1 VPGNWMAV
9 GKAVT
14 DALEE
19 QGMQQQVL
27 AARSGVS
34 QAIIREIQNGVPRR
48 RSPRTWQGISEA
60 LGWPPSFLADAIK
73 YGLPDQLP
81 RAVTSAEARVTKQS
95 VPAGDQSTFITK
107 LLFLLEQRFGRVVDV
122 LYNDDSKFDI
132 TIEIKHSPH
141 EDDNSAIPPGEP
153 A

>member
-1 VPGNWMAV
+1 MAV

-14 DALEE
+14 DALED
-19 QGMQQQVL
+19 QGMQQREL
-27 AARSGVS
+27 ADRSGVS
-34 QAIIREIQNGVPRR
+34 PAIIREIQNGVPRR

-60 LGWPPSFLADAIK
+60 LGWPSRYLADAIK
-73 YGLPDQLP
+73 YGLPAEHP
-81 RAVTSAEARVTKQS
+81 PVVRPPAVTSAEARVAKLS

-132 TIEIKHSPH
+132 TIEIKRSPR
-141 EDDNSAIPPGEP
+141 EDDNSARPPGEP